1 MLKHFSCDRQYISV
15 NETSHYFTISN
26 SSLSDCCH
34 VCIYIYIYI
43 YMYTRVYIYNICNF
57 LTIFNEIKADHSA
70 HSPEM
75 TNKVKY

>member
-1 MLKHFSCDRQYISV
+1 MKPVIILQYQTV
-15 NETSHYFTISN
+15 
-26 SSLSDCCH
+26 
-34 VCIYIYIYI
+34 VCQTAVTCI

-57 LTIFNEIKADHSA
+57 VTIFNEIKADHSA